1 VSGYLF
7 DDRALADTI
16 STLLAHATT
25 SLDIDLFTA
34 KTYVD
39 QAATLLSLHQERQLE
54 AVPLHGDQPPGLT
67 RWQVRRLESFV
78 AHHLDARI
86 QNADLAGLIG
96 LSRSHFHRAFRG
108 SFGVSPQNYVAR
120 RRIEHAKMLMLL
132 SSDPLVQIAL
142 SCGFSD
148 QAHFSRIF
156 RRAAGMPP
164 FQWRRAHG
172 EGAVVDEGSVR
183 LAR

>member
-1 VSGYLF
+1 
-7 DDRALADTI
+7 
-16 STLLAHATT
+16 
-25 SLDIDLFTA
+25 
-34 KTYVD
+34 
-39 QAATLLSLHQERQLE
+39 
-54 AVPLHGDQPPGLT
+54 
-67 RWQVRRLESFV
+67 
-78 AHHLDARI
+78 
-86 QNADLAGLIG
+86 
-96 LSRSHFHRAFRG
+96 
-108 SFGVSPQNYVAR
+108 
-120 RRIEHAKMLMLL
+120 MLMLL